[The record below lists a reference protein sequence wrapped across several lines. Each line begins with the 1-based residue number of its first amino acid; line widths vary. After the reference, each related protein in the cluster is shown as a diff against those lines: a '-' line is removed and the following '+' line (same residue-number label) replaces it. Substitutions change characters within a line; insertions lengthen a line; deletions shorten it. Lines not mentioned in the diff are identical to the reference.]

1 MSWNSILINLIMII
15 HLLVISFLC
24 KTVSHSVA
32 CLDNNYFA
40 MYLNIFHFWFLLIQ
54 PPKLSLSP
62 SLSICTLFPTLKK
75 VSLPTIIHSIMPKI
89 IEIIIEVGKCVEIIT
104 NDWPSLPVAD
114 INTYNHVSKETLIF
128 EKLHSTRRVVSNI
141 LSVIHIT
148 DSHWFFI
155 WTKCNLTT

>member
-1 MSWNSILINLIMII
+1 MEGYLKHNKTTVFMSWNSILINLIMII

-54 PPKLSLSP
+54 PPKLSLFLL
-62 SLSICTLFPTLKK
+62 SLSPLFPTLKK
-75 VSLPTIIHSIMPKI
+75 VSLSMMIHSITPKI

-104 NDWPSLPVAD
+104 NDWPSLLVAD
-114 INTYNHVSKETLIF
+114 INTYNHV
-128 EKLHSTRRVVSNI
+128 
-141 LSVIHIT
+141 
-148 DSHWFFI
+148 
-155 WTKCNLTT
+155 

>member
-1 MSWNSILINLIMII
+1 MIPLWKDTQLTAKTTVFMSWNSILINLIMII

-54 PPKLSLSP
+54 PPKLSLSL
-62 SLSICTLFPTLKK
+62 SLSLSTLFQTSKK
-75 VSLPTIIHSIMPKI
+75 VSLPMMIHSIMPKI

-104 NDWPSLPVAD
+104 NDWPSLLVAD
-114 INTYNHVSKETLIF
+114 INTYNHV
-128 EKLHSTRRVVSNI
+128 
-141 LSVIHIT
+141 
-148 DSHWFFI
+148 
-155 WTKCNLTT
+155 